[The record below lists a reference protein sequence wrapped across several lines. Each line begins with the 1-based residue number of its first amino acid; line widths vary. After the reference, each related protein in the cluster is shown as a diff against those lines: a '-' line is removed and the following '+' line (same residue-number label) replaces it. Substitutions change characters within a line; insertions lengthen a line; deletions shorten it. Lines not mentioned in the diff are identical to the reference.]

1 MDRRW
6 ALLAVLLPLAGC
18 GAVIPPVTPALV
30 AQAKARGV
38 ATDAAQLERGRMIY
52 TTRCNT
58 CHSLHDPTEKT
69 VAQWPG
75 VVAIMGPRAYL
86 PEAQRA
92 DVLAFLQ
99 ATGAP

>member
-1 MDRRW
+1 MPRRLTLAGL
-6 ALLAVLLPLAGC
+6 ALALAGC
-18 GAVIPPVTPALV
+18 GAVIPPVTPDLV

-38 ATDAAQLERGRMIY
+38 VTDTAQLERGRMIY